1 MSAVLKP
8 QRSLRA
14 MLPTDLPRVLEIE
27 QAAYEFP
34 WSRGNFVDSLHAG
47 YFAQVLFDEQSAM
60 LAYLIAM
67 QGVDEMHLLNL
78 SVAPPNQGRGHAR
91 WMLDSLLAHCRG
103 ERAAMLWLEVRK
115 GNQRARSLYRR
126 YGFDEIGVRRSYY
139 PAAAGV
145 REDAIVMSIITSTP
159 ESPDNKVVNGLD

>member
-14 MLPTDLPRVLEIE
+14 MLPTDLPQVLEIE
-27 QAAYEFP
+27 RAAYEFP
-34 WSRGNFVDSLHAG
+34 WSRGNFLDSLHAG
-47 YFAQVLFDEQSAM
+47 YFAQLLFDEQAA
-60 LAYLIAM
+60 LAGYFIAM

-78 SVAPPNQGRGHAR
+78 SVAPARQGRGHAR
-91 WMLDSLLAHCRG
+91 WMLDSLLAHCRS

-115 GNQRARSLYRR
+115 GNQRARTLYRR

-139 PAAAGV
+139 PASAGS
-145 REDAIVMSIITSTP
+145 REDAIVMSILTATP
-159 ESPDNKVVNGLD
+159 GSPASGVVNDLD